1 MRTRVIS
8 RGNGRI
14 WSEMEWNLKEDR
26 GIMGMDKFSQSKS
39 KRWPS
44 VPAEEEEAAGIDG
57 KAIAGPWRKEAEA
70 VAVSVSV
77 SGRMMMDAR
86 PQTNTRARLRL
97 VMRPTLG

>member
-1 MRTRVIS
+1 
-8 RGNGRI
+8 
-14 WSEMEWNLKEDR
+14 MEWNLKEGR
-26 GIMGMDKFSQSKS
+26 GIVEIDKFSKNKS

-44 VPAEEEEAAGIDG
+44 VPAEEEAVGIDG
-57 KAIAGPWRKEAEA
+57 KAIASPRRKEAVA

-97 VMRPTLG
+97 VCDQRSDSWGSSFVGSG